1 VLCRSAMTL
10 CRTAALGAAACLG
23 LLAADVPAR
32 ACSCVPA
39 TEWVELRL
47 EELTVDGTVQ
57 RHVNDVRGTL
67 RADHHKV
74 PGQQGAWFVRSD
86 WSAEFYALE

>member
-1 VLCRSAMTL
+1 LLCRSAMNV

-57 RHVNDVRGTL
+57 PHVNDVRGPL
-67 RADHHKV
+67 RADHRQI
-74 PGQQGAWFVRSD
+74 PGQRGARFVRSD
-86 WSAEFYALE
+86 RSAEVYALE